1 MPIKRRS
8 KRIAAQ
14 PLAHIPFPK
23 WGEVFLMQ
31 RLGIVSPPAPVSP
44 APKGILDTLRSG
56 TLSSTQVEALD
67 ALFLVFKKCV
77 RELFVEDL

>member
-1 MPIKRRS
+1 
-8 KRIAAQ
+8 
-14 PLAHIPFPK
+14 
-23 WGEVFLMQ
+23 MQ